1 MKEEIVNPALTAIN
15 ASKNQPRILQG
26 WAFFDWANSA
36 YALVITVAIFP
47 GYFLHITADKV
58 KILGLTISDSAL
70 YSYSLSFAYLLIALV
85 SPLLSGIADYGGRKK
100 SFLRFFTTLG
110 ALACMGLLFFT
121 NMHTLWI
128 GVTCFILATIGFSGG
143 LVFYNAFLPEIAT
156 EDRYDNVS
164 ATGFSYGFAG
174 SIILLVT
181 NLVII
186 QNFEWFG
193 FSESLKAVPVAF
205 VMVGLWWL
213 GFAQIPFRRLP
224 EDARHPYSKHMM
236 KHGYEEV
243 KLIAARVLAKPNML
257 RFLSA
262 FFFANAGTQSVLYL
276 ASIFAE
282 KELHFNTS
290 NLIVLILIL
299 QIVGIGGAYFFAWVS
314 SKRGNKFALVSMLF
328 VWTLICF
335 GAYVVKTGLDFYFLA
350 ACVGLVMGGMQ
361 SLARAT
367 YAKLLPENTTD
378 TASYFSFY
386 DILDKLST
394 VMGTFVFGLIET
406 ISGGMR
412 NSVLSLAVFFV
423 ISIFIMWKVKVT
435 RNLP

>member
-1 MKEEIVNPALTAIN
+1 MKKNTNESGDLAIPFV
-15 ASKNQPRILQG
+15 KNQPRILRG

-47 GYFLHITADKV
+47 GYFLHITADEV
-58 KILGLTISDSAL
+58 KILGLKISDSAL

-100 SFLRFFTTLG
+100 VFLRFFTTLG

-121 NMHTLWI
+121 DMKTLWV
-128 GVTCFILATIGFSGG
+128 GVTCFVLATIGFSGG

-156 EDRYDNVS
+156 EDRYDKVS

-181 NLVII
+181 NLIVI

-205 VMVGLWWL
+205 VMVGLWWI
-213 GFAQIPFRRLP
+213 GFAQIPLRRLP
-224 EDARHPYSKHMM
+224 EDARHPYSKELF
-236 KHGYEEV
+236 KRGYEEV
-243 KLIAARVLAKPNML
+243 SKTARRVLARPNML
-257 RFLSA
+257 RYLSA
-262 FFFANAGTQSVLYL
+262 FFFANAGVQSVLYL

-282 KELHFNTS
+282 KELHFDTS
-290 NLIVLILIL
+290 HLIILILIL
-299 QIVGIGGAYFFAWVS
+299 QVVGIGGAYFFAWVS
-314 SKRGNKFALVSMLF
+314 SKRGNKNAMMYMMVM
-328 VWTLICF
+328 WTLICI
-335 GAYVVKTGLDFYFLA
+335 GGYVVKTGLDFYFLA
-350 ACVGLVMGGMQ
+350 AGVGLVMGGMQ

-367 YAKLLPENTTD
+367 YAKLLPEDTPD

-394 VMGTFVFGLIET
+394 VMGTFVFGLIT
-406 ISGGMR
+406 QLSGGMR
-412 NSVLSLAVFFV
+412 NSVLSLAVFFIIGLILMRRV
-423 ISIFIMWKVKVT
+423 VVTKVEA
-435 RNLP
+435 

>member
-1 MKEEIVNPALTAIN
+1 MKEEILDSDQLEIKLI
-15 ASKNQPRILQG
+15 KNQPRILQG

-47 GYFLHITADKV
+47 GYFLHVTADEV
-58 KILGLTISDSAL
+58 VILGMRISDGAL

-100 SFLRFFTTLG
+100 VFLRFFTTLG

-121 NMHTLWI
+121 SMATLWV

-156 EDRYDNVS
+156 EDRYDKVS
-164 ATGFSYGFAG
+164 AMGFSYGFAG

-181 NLVII
+181 NLIVI
-186 QNFEWFG
+186 QNFSWFG

-213 GFAQIPFRRLP
+213 GFSQIPLRRLP
-224 EDARHPYSKHMM
+224 EDARHPYSKDML
-236 KHGYEEV
+236 KRGYEEV
-243 KLIAARVLAKPNML
+243 SKTAKRVLARPNML
-257 RFLSA
+257 RYLSA
-262 FFFANAGTQSVLYL
+262 FFFANAGVQSVLYL

-282 KELHFNTS
+282 KELHFDTS
-290 NLIVLILIL
+290 SLIILILIL
-299 QIVGIGGAYFFAWVS
+299 QIVGIGGAFFFAWVS
-314 SKRGNKFALVSMLF
+314 SKKGNKFALITMMIM
-328 VWTLICF
+328 WTLICV
-335 GAYVVKTGLDFYFLA
+335 GGYIVKTGLDFYFLA
-350 ACVGLVMGGMQ
+350 AGVGLVMGGMQ

-367 YAKLLPENTTD
+367 YAKLLPENTPD

-394 VMGTFVFGLIET
+394 VMGTFLFGLIT
-406 ISGGMR
+406 QLSGGMR
-412 NSVLSLAVFFV
+412 NSVLFLAVFFI
-423 ISIFIMWKVKVT
+423 ISLIIMRRVQVT
-435 RNLP
+435 RDVA